1 MTDHFFVYILRS
13 LQDGAI
19 YIGQTGNLRRR
30 LSQHN
35 TPSSKSYMAK
45 RGPWDLVH
53 LEQHPDRSTAMHRER
68 FLKSC
73 AGAHE
78 KRRLAAGDVID
89 TSLL

>member
-1 MTDHFFVYILRS
+1 MADHFFVYILRS
-13 LQDGAI
+13 QRDGAI

-35 TPSSKSYMAK
+35 TPSSKSYTAK

-53 LEQHPDRSTAMHRER
+53 IERHPDRSTAMQRER

-78 KRRLAAGDVID
+78 KRLLAEGEVID
-89 TSLL
+89 ASMI